1 MLSFWEQD
9 AAPLYDALIV
19 GGGLIGLSTA
29 IQVKRRKPQWRVAV
43 LERGLLPSGAS
54 TRNAGFACFGS
65 LTEILSDIDRM
76 GRDAAL
82 ALVERRFRGL
92 HKLRETL
99 GDGAIGYEHHGGFE
113 LFMDAQMEALHGLP
127 SLNVWLRPIFK
138 TDVFQLMKD
147 RNGQS
152 AAAALGFNVRQV
164 RAIVRNP
171 FEGQLHSGRLM
182 AALEIRARETGVELR
197 TGAEVVDFDENDA
210 LATLWARQ
218 PGSKDRIPFRAAQVV
233 FCTNGFTHRLLPSL
247 GIAPARGQILVTEP
261 VPDLKWKGCFHLDE
275 GYVYFRD
282 LATPEGTRI
291 LLGGAR
297 NLAFESEATDEM
309 AVTPTI
315 QGRLEQLLQHT
326 ILPGKPVRITKRW
339 SGIMGFGP
347 EKKPIVKRLGPRTLI
362 AFGCNGM
369 GVALGSLIG
378 EEAALLTLE

>member
-9 AAPLYDALIV
+9 AATHHDALIV
-19 GGGLIGLSTA
+19 GGGIVGLSTA

-82 ALVERRFRGL
+82 ALVEKRFRGL

-99 GDGAIGYEHHGGFE
+99 GDSAIGYEHHGGFE
-113 LFMDAQMEALHGLP
+113 LLMDAQMEALQGLP
-127 SLNVWLRPIFK
+127 SLNVWLRPTFK
-138 TDVFQLMKD
+138 TDVFQVMKE

-152 AAAALGFNVRQV
+152 AAASLGFNVKKV
-164 RAIVRNP
+164 RAVVRNP
-171 FEGQLHSGRLM
+171 FEGQLHSGKLM
-182 AALEIRARETGVELR
+182 AALETRARESGVEIR

-210 LATLWARQ
+210 VATLWAKQ
-218 PGSKDRIPFRAAQVV
+218 PGSKERIPFRAAQVV
-233 FCTNGFTHRLLPSL
+233 FCANGFTHRLLPGL
-247 GIAPARGQILVTEP
+247 GIVPARGQILVTEP
-261 VPDLKWKGCFHLDE
+261 LPDLRWKGCYHLDE
-275 GYVYFRD
+275 GFVYFRD
-282 LATPEGTRI
+282 LATPEGPRV

-297 NLAFESEATDEM
+297 NFAFEAEATDEM
-309 AVTPTI
+309 AVTQTI
-315 QGRLEQLLQHT
+315 QDRLEQILREVL
-326 ILPGKPVRITKRW
+326 LPGKAPRIARRW

-347 EKKPIVKRLGPRTLI
+347 EKKPIVKRLGPRTVL

-369 GVALGSLIG
+369 GVALGSLVA
-378 EEAALLTLE
+378 EEAAGITLA

>member
-9 AAPLYDALIV
+9 AAPIHDTLIV
-19 GGGLIGLSTA
+19 GGGIVGLFTA
-29 IQVKRRKPQWRVAV
+29 LQIKRRKPQWRVAV

-99 GDGAIGYEHHGGFE
+99 GDPAIGYEHHGGFE
-113 LFMDAQMEALHGLP
+113 LLMDAQMEALSGMP

-138 TDVFQLMKD
+138 TDVFQVMKE

-182 AALEIRARETGVELR
+182 AALETRARESGVEIR
-197 TGAEVVDFDENDA
+197 TGAEVVDFDESDA

-218 PGSKDRIPFRAAQVV
+218 PGSKERIPFRAAQVV
-233 FCTNGFTHRLLPSL
+233 FCANGLTHRLLPSQ
-247 GIAPARGQILVTEP
+247 GIVPARGQILVTEP
-261 VPDLKWKGCFHLDE
+261 VPDLKWKGCFHMDE
-275 GYVYFRD
+275 GFIYFRD
-282 LATPEGTRI
+282 LSTPEGTRI

-297 NLAFESEATDEM
+297 NIAFEAEATDEM
-309 AVTPTI
+309 AITQTI
-315 QGRLEQLLQHT
+315 QERLEEVLRTT
-326 ILPGKPVRITKRW
+326 ILPGKAPRVMKRW
-339 SGIMGFGP
+339 AGIMGFGP
-347 EKKPIVKRLGPRTLI
+347 EKKPIVKRLGPRTVL

-369 GVALGSLIG
+369 GVALGSLIAD
-378 EEAALLTLE
+378 EAAGITLD